1 MSEMSRE
8 DLLAVVREVYEQAD
22 PMPEDL
28 VTRMQA
34 ALAVRDLDEELL
46 LLVESELV
54 GARGAGSAS
63 SYTLR
68 FASDEVDVLLRIAVE
83 GDRSRVDGWV
93 VPAEAMTVRVMP
105 EAGPS
110 QATVVSENGRFELVD
125 LPLGLHRIRL
135 EPHAAGRASFA
146 TPTFEI

>member
-22 PMPEDL
+22 PMPDDL
-28 VTRMQA
+28 VSRMQA
-34 ALAVRDLDEELL
+34 ALAVRDLDDELL

-54 GARGAGSAS
+54 GVRGAS

-110 QATVVSENGRFELVD
+110 QATVLNENGRFELTN

-135 EPHAAGRASFA
+135 EPHDAGRASFA

>member
-8 DLLAVVREVYEQAD
+8 DLLAAVREVYNEAD
-22 PMPEDL
+22 PVPGDL
-28 VTRMQA
+28 VARMQA
-34 ALAVRDLDEELL
+34 ALAVLDLDEELL

-54 GARGAGSAS
+54 GVRGAS

-93 VPAEAMTVRVMP
+93 VPAEAMTVRVVP
-105 EAGPS
+105 ENGPS
-110 QATVVSENGRFELVD
+110 QATVLSDTGRFELTD

-135 EPHAAGRASFA
+135 EPHTAGRASFA

>member
-1 MSEMSRE
+1 MTEMSRE
-8 DLLAVVREVYEQAD
+8 DLLAVVREVYEDAD
-22 PMPEDL
+22 PVPSDL
-28 VTRMQA
+28 VARMQA
-34 ALAVRDLDEELL
+34 SLAVLDLDEELL

-54 GARGAGSAS
+54 GVRGAS

-68 FASDEVDVLLRIAVE
+68 FASDEMDVLLRIAVE

-110 QATVVSENGRFELVD
+110 QATVVSENGRFELTD

>member
-8 DLLAVVREVYEQAD
+8 DLLAVVREVYDAAD
-22 PMPEDL
+22 PVPVDL
-28 VTRMQA
+28 VSRMQA
-34 ALAVRDLDEELL
+34 SLAALDLDEELL
-46 LLVESELV
+46 LLVESELSGV
-54 GARGAGSAS
+54 RGPGSAS

-83 GDRSRVDGWV
+83 GDRSRVDGWI

-105 EAGPS
+105 ESGPA
-110 QATVVSENGRFELVD
+110 QAAIVSDTGRFELTD

>member
-1 MSEMSRE
+1 MTEMSRE
-8 DLLAVVREVYEQAD
+8 DLLAVVREVYEDAD
-22 PMPEDL
+22 PVPGDL
-28 VTRMQA
+28 VARMQA
-34 ALAVRDLDEELL
+34 SLAVLDLDEELL

-54 GARGAGSAS
+54 GVRGASA
-63 SYTLR
+63 YTLR
-68 FASDEVDVLLRIAVE
+68 FASDEMDVLLRIAVE

-110 QATVVSENGRFELVD
+110 QATVVSENGRFELTD